1 MRIGIVA
8 GEASGDLLAA
18 GLIGALR
25 QRVPGAVFEG
35 VAGPRM
41 AEQGCTALFPA
52 HKLAVMGLV
61 EVLKHYREISAI
73 RRHLLRHFRR
83 HPPDVF
89 IGVDSPDFNL
99 PLERKLRAAGI
110 PTVHYVSP
118 TVWAWRQY
126 RVRGIARSVDLILTL
141 FPFEADFYKD
151 HHVPVSFVG
160 HPLADMIPLAPDRE
174 AARVQLGLPRD
185 GTIVALLPGS
195 RVGELERH
203 AGSFIETARWC
214 LARRPNLRFVAPLA
228 TPETRRIFEAALQ
241 RHGEIPI
248 ILLDGH
254 SREAMT
260 AADAVLLASGTA
272 ALEALLLKRPMVVT
286 YRLAPLTYWIARR
299 LLKIPYCSMPNLLA
313 GRQVAPEFIQDDAT
327 PENMGRALLDYLE
340 HPERAAPLEE
350 IFTEIH
356 GLLKQNAN
364 EKAARAVLQLLGR
377 AE

>member
-8 GEASGDLLAA
+8 GESSGDLLAA
-18 GLIGALR
+18 GLIGALKR
-25 QRVPGAVFEG
+25 RIPGAVFEG

-41 AEQGCTALFPA
+41 VAQGCTALFPA
-52 HKLAVMGLV
+52 DKLAVMGLV
-61 EVLKHYREISAI
+61 EVLSHFREISAI
-73 RRHLLRHFRR
+73 RRHLLQHFRN

-141 FPFEADFYKD
+141 FPFEADFYRD
-151 HHVPVSFVG
+151 HQVPVSFVG
-160 HPLADMIPLAPDRE
+160 HPLADMIPLRPDRG
-174 AARVQLGLPRD
+174 AARAQLGLPQD
-185 GTIVALLPGS
+185 VAVVALLPGS

-203 AGSFIETARWC
+203 ADSFVETVRWC
-214 LARRPNLRFVAPLA
+214 LERRPDVRFVAPLA
-228 TPETRRIFEAALQ
+228 TAETRRIFEAALQ
-241 RHGEIPI
+241 RHGQIPVS
-248 ILLDGH
+248 LLDGQ

-313 GRQVAPEFIQDDAT
+313 GRQVAPEFIQDAAT
-327 PENMGRALLDYLE
+327 PENMGQAVLEYLE
-340 HPERAAPLEE
+340 HPEEVAPLEE

-356 GLLKQNAN
+356 GLLKQGAN
-364 EKAARAVLQLLGR
+364 EKAARAVLKLLGK